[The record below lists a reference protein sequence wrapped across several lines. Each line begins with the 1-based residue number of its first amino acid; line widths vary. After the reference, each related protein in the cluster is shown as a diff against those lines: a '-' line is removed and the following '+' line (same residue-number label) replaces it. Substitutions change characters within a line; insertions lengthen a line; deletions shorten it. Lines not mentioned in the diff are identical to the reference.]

1 MSRKLA
7 SIQKIEWINPIPNKD
22 KIELAG
28 VLGFQVIVQKNEYKI
43 GDKTIFVEIDSVLP
57 DKPEFEFLKSKKF
70 RIKTMK
76 LSGTL
81 SQGICFP
88 LSMLPNKEYELDEDV
103 TQILEI
109 QKYEPNEDNRDIE
122 LDKIDSNKYKHPIF
136 KILFRFK
143 FIRNLILSKKQN
155 KGFPE
160 FISKTDETRIQNI
173 PHILK
178 NKDIKY
184 VVHEKIDGQ
193 SGTFFL
199 KKTTRKW
206 FWQKDSYDFGVCSRN
221 LRLWNKNNSSYWSVV
236 EKYNIENILKDLIR
250 DRDFIAIQGECV
262 ASNVQGNKYKVEEPD
277 LYVFNLIYPEGKV
290 DSLKGER
297 ILREY
302 GLKWCPLIDD
312 SFTLLDSV
320 NEMLE
325 YATGESELYK
335 TLREGLVFRSSAH
348 NISFKSVSPTF
359 LIKHDE

>member
-57 DKPEFEFLKSKKF
+57 DKPEFGFLKSKKF

-76 LSGTL
+76 LGDTL
-81 SQGICFP
+81 SQGICFSM
-88 LSMLPNKEYELDEDV
+88 SMLSDREYKIDEDV
-103 TQILEI
+103 TEILGI
-109 QKYEPNEDNRDIE
+109 QKYEPNKDNRDIE
-122 LDKIDSNKYKHPIF
+122 TDRLNNKKYKHPIF

-143 FIRNLILSKKQN
+143 FIRNLIISKERKEE
-155 KGFPE
+155 FPE

-173 PHILK
+173 PNILR

-184 VVHEKIDGQ
+184 VVHEKVDGQ

-199 KKTTRKW
+199 KKISKKW

-221 LRLWNKNNSSYWSVV
+221 LRLKSKDNSSYWSVV
-236 EKYNIENILKDLIR
+236 DKYNIEYVLKDLIC
-250 DRDFIAIQGECV
+250 DKDFVAIQGECI
-262 ASNVQGNKYKVEEPD
+262 APNVQGNKYKVVEPD
-277 LYVFNLIYPEGKV
+277 LYIFNLIYPDGKV
-290 DSLKGER
+290 DSLNGER
-297 ILREY
+297 ILGEY
-302 GLKWCPLIDD
+302 GLKWCPLINDN
-312 SFTLLDSV
+312 FTLLDSV

-325 YATGESELYK
+325 YATGDSKLYK
-335 TLREGLVFRSSAH
+335 TLREGLVFRSYSN
-348 NISFKSVSPTF
+348 NISFKSVSPSF

>member
-7 SIQKIEWINPIPNKD
+7 SIQKIEWIEPIVNKD

-43 GDKTIFVEIDSVLP
+43 GDNTIFVEIDSILP

-76 LSGTL
+76 MGGVL

-88 LSMLPNKEYELDEDV
+88 LSMLPNKEYKLDEDV
-103 TQILEI
+103 TQILGI

-122 LDKIDSNKYKHPIF
+122 SDKINNNRYKHPIF

-160 FISKTDETRIQNI
+160 FIHKTDEIRIQNI
-173 PHILK
+173 PSILK
-178 NKDIKY
+178 NKDTKY
-184 VVHEKIDGQ
+184 VVREKIDGQ

-199 KKTTRKW
+199 KKLPKSIFKKQR
-206 FWQKDSYDFGVCSRN
+206 FDFGVCSRN
-221 LRLWNKNNSSYWSVV
+221 LRLWNEDNSSYWNVAK
-236 EKYNIENILKDLIR
+236 KYNIKSILERLIGEN
-250 DRDFIAIQGECV
+250 DFIAIQGECV
-262 ASNVQGNKYKVEEPD
+262 STNVQGNKYKVTEPD
-277 LYVFNLIYPEGKV
+277 LYVFNLILPDKKV
-290 DSLKGER
+290 ECLWAEQLLKGF
-297 ILREY
+297 

-312 SFTLLDSV
+312 NFTLLDSV

-325 YATGESELYK
+325 YATGDSKLYK
-335 TLREGLVFRSSAH
+335 TLREGLVFRNYEH
-348 NISFKSVSPTF
+348 NISFKSVSPNF
-359 LIKHDE
+359 LIKYDE